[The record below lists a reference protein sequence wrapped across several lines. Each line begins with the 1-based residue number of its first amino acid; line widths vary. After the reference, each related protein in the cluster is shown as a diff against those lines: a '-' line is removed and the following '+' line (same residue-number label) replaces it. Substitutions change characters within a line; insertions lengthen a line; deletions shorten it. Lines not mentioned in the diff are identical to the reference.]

1 MILSIR
7 WLIVLL
13 VGAALAPSDA
23 RAQSVARSFGEL
35 QGLVRPGETVV
46 VTDENGRELKGK
58 LGEISAS
65 SLALL
70 TIGGMGDGR
79 GSQQASP
86 REQRLS
92 EGAVRE
98 IRRLDGL
105 RNGMLIGLAVGAVP
119 TVLSG
124 IVLGSHCANEGGD
137 CASAL
142 LLISGLYR

>member
-23 RAQSVARSFGEL
+23 RAQLVARSFGEL

-70 TIGGMGDGR
+70 TIGGDG
-79 GSQQASP
+79 
-86 REQRLS
+86 
-92 EGAVRE
+92 
-98 IRRLDGL
+98 
-105 RNGMLIGLAVGAVP
+105 
-119 TVLSG
+119 
-124 IVLGSHCANEGGD
+124 
-137 CASAL
+137 
-142 LLISGLYR
+142 